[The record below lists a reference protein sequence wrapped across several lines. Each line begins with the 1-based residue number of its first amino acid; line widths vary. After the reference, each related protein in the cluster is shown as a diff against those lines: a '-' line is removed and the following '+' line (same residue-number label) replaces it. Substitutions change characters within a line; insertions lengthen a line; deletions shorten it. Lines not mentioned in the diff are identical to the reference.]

1 MIQIIETNI
10 NIFNNYRNTFTFID
24 NRLNNIMSSLAPNP
38 IFILQNS
45 KPITCL
51 LFSTK
56 NSNILY
62 SGNRNGDLTI
72 YDISFR
78 RSTYSNNP
86 NKESI
91 LSIIEL
97 DEANFL
103 AYCRNGSIFKWIKSE
118 SGWHFN
124 CKRNYITTLHLFKLL
139 YKIIN
144 VLKLN
149 ISLEFFF
156 FENN

>member
-1 MIQIIETNI
+1 
-10 NIFNNYRNTFTFID
+10 
-24 NRLNNIMSSLAPNP
+24 MSSLPNP

-72 YDISFR
+72 YDVSLR
-78 RSTYSNNP
+78 RSNYSTNP

-97 DEANFL
+97 DESNFL

-118 SGWHFN
+118 SEWHFN
-124 CKRNYITTLHLFKLL
+124 CKRNYIITLHLFKLL
-139 YKIIN
+139 FKIIN
-144 VLKLN
+144 ILKLS
-149 ISLEFFF
+149 ISFLFSKQLRCLSKRKLYVLSI
-156 FENN
+156 

>member
-1 MIQIIETNI
+1 
-10 NIFNNYRNTFTFID
+10 
-24 NRLNNIMSSLAPNP
+24 MSSLPNP

-62 SGNRNGDLTI
+62 YVNRNGDLTI
-72 YDISFR
+72 YDVSLR
-78 RSTYSNNP
+78 RSTYSTNP

-97 DEANFL
+97 DESNFL

-118 SGWHFN
+118 SEWHFN
-124 CKRNYITTLHLFKLL
+124 CKRNYIITLHLFKLL
-139 YKIIN
+139 FKIIN
-144 VLKLN
+144 ILKLS
-149 ISLEFFF
+149 I
-156 FENN
+156 